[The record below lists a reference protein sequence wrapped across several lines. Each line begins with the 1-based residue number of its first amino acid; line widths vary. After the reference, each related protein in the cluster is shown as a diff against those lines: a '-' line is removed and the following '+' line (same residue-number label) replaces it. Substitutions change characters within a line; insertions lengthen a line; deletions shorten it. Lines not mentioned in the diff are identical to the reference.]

1 MTIPANST
9 VIINTWGLHH
19 DPTRHPNPDI
29 FDPLRFQGR
38 TEPAPVYASAANA
51 EDRDHFGYGSGRRI
65 CPGIHLAERM
75 LFVAIVKILWAFD
88 IRTKK
93 GQPINTDPH
102 TGYTD
107 GFLRCAKP
115 FAVNITPRSEARRST
130 IEREFAQEEE
140 VFSRYEM

>member
-1 MTIPANST
+1 MILQDTPTPTSST
-9 VIINTWGLHH
+9 LSSLATPHH
-19 DPTRHPNPDI
+19 LSR
-29 FDPLRFQGR
+29 
-38 TEPAPVYASAANA
+38 
-51 EDRDHFGYGSGRRI
+51 
-65 CPGIHLAERM
+65 HLAERM

-88 IRTKK
+88 IRAKK

-130 IEREFAQEEE
+130 IEREFAQADE
-140 VFSRYEM
+140 VFSRYEV